1 MSRLQ
6 IGFEG
11 SYEGRGFFRRI
22 FGSGPL
28 RLTPVDVAIADK
40 DIANVEGAVQLINL
54 YVMGVEPARQRI
66 GSLIDLSL
74 RPFVQVRT
82 D

>member
-1 MSRLQ
+1 MARLQ

-28 RLTPVDVAIADK
+28 RLTPLDVEIADR
-40 DIANVEGAVQLINL
+40 DVERLEGAVQVLSLFI
-54 YVMGVEPARQRI
+54 MGTEPTRQRV
-66 GSLIDLSL
+66 GSLFNLVVK
-74 RPFVQVRT
+74 PFLQIRLG
-82 D
+82 